1 MFSIF
6 KFLYLVYQNGRS
18 LLDPNL
24 NPLRHAPPYVRYFAT
39 VLLACFWCLAFGLYF
54 KDYFFIGVNML
65 GHIAV
70 ITMAFITWA
79 VFKQSR
85 RIYGPRTGTEEWLR
99 MSDKGS
105 RCDEMTEEQRLAK
118 VKELNKK
125 LINCHYPCTSC
136 IEPR

>member
-70 ITMAFITWA
+70 ITMAVITWA

-118 VKELNKK
+118 VKELNK
-125 LINCHYPCTSC
+125 
-136 IEPR
+136 

>member
-1 MFSIF
+1 
-6 KFLYLVYQNGRS
+6 
-18 LLDPNL
+18 
-24 NPLRHAPPYVRYFAT
+24 
-39 VLLACFWCLAFGLYF
+39 LAFGLYF

-118 VKELNKK
+118 VKELNK
-125 LINCHYPCTSC
+125 
-136 IEPR
+136 